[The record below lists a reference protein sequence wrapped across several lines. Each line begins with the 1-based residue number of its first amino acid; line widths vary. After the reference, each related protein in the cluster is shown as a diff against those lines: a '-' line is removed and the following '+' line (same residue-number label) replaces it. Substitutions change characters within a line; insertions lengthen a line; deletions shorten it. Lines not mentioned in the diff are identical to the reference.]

1 MRVVFIIL
9 ISITGAEVM
18 RLFFII
24 LISITLEVR
33 L

>member
-1 MRVVFIIL
+1 
-9 ISITGAEVM
+9 M

-24 LISITLEVR
+24 LISITVGEVMRLFSIILISITVEVR